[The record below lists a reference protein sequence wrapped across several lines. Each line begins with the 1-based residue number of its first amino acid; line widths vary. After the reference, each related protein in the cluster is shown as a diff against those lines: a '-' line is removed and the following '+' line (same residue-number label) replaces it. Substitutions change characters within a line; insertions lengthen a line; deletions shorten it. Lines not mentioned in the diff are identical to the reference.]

1 MNRANQAG
9 AWRAG
14 GRRPCSPPSS
24 TPGRALTGGPGRA
37 AGKCRRSP
45 LPPSASGVGRT
56 PGAPQDREHRSTGG
70 AWRGEEGVLARWSP
84 EAAPARLAARVSL
97 AGRGGGRRGA
107 LAAAVSTCARR
118 PPGVRTPHADGRTAG
133 AGCRGGGAARTWGR
147 AHPGPPACHG
157 CGAALAPGR
166 GTPGRD
172 PSPRLL
178 RGPEVNPGGPG
189 AGRALLMA
197 FPGADPRL
205 GSGFPRPA
213 ALSPT
218 RCLAPVTRDRA
229 SRANSGCPGAL
240 HGPGTPPR
248 FASRIPTLP
257 SPHLRGHLLGPLQRL
272 QWVPASQGCCFL
284 GVCQGV
290 GRVGWFQGSPHRH
303 PSQSQARTRKA
314 CVSSWPVTAAS
325 SESDLLVPF
334 LVLFCLL
341 KRESKNFSGPSRHGL
356 KS

>member
-1 MNRANQAG
+1 M
-9 AWRAG
+9 
-14 GRRPCSPPSS
+14 
-24 TPGRALTGGPGRA
+24 LTGGPGRA

-56 PGAPQDREHRSTGG
+56 PGAPRDREHRSTGG
-70 AWRGEEGVLARWSP
+70 AWRGEEGVLAWWSP

-133 AGCRGGGAARTWGR
+133 AGRRGGGAARTWGR

-213 ALSPT
+213 ALSPHS
-218 RCLAPVTRDRA
+218 L
-229 SRANSGCPGAL
+229 SRPGD
-240 HGPGTPPR
+240 
-248 FASRIPTLP
+248 S
-257 SPHLRGHLLGPLQRL
+257 
-272 QWVPASQGCCFL
+272 
-284 GVCQGV
+284 
-290 GRVGWFQGSPHRH
+290 
-303 PSQSQARTRKA
+303 
-314 CVSSWPVTAAS
+314 
-325 SESDLLVPF
+325 
-334 LVLFCLL
+334 
-341 KRESKNFSGPSRHGL
+341 
-356 KS
+356 